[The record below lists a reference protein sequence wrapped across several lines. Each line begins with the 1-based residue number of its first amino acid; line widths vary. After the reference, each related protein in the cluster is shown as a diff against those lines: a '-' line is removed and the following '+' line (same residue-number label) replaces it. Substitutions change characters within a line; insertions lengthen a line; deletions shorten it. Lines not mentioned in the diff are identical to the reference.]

1 MKTVTNF
8 KLESLKHERDLAWAM
23 FMDVE
28 QQVNELLLAREKA
41 RNRWCLLSDEVGRL
55 EGSPKMADLRRFV
68 EKPLPTAEQLKA
80 MLSDDPTLTKYNS
93 KF

>member
-28 QQVNELLLAREKA
+28 QQVNELLMAREKA
-41 RNRWCLLSDEVGRL
+41 RNRWCLLCDEVDRL
-55 EGSPKMADLRRFV
+55 EGRWPKLADLSRFV
-68 EKPLPTAEQLKA
+68 EKPLPSAEQLKA
-80 MLSDDPTLTKYNS
+80 MLNGSAPNDKLTP
-93 KF
+93 